1 MTPLETSQPSGG
13 LRLSTYTDGGYRVAV
28 LSGELDIASAPVLR
42 EQFLGVLRPKASKLI
57 VDLSQVSFCDA
68 SGLTVLVGTNR
79 RARLLGGVLRLAAPA
94 PPVAMAL
101 RITGLDLQL
110 DIFPTVSAAIT
121 GAPASPRIP
130 DGSQDGP
137 DADMAGAGHAGDAAG
152 TPAPAPDAN
161 DLREAVTAVLAHA
174 DAWRDADPNRKF
186 THTLH
191 ALARAHASLDRTAL
205 VVAARSLLAALT
217 RYPLTHSPA
226 VAATA
231 IDLRRLLEPRPRAVR
246 QRPLPRARRP
256 GAAARG

>member
-1 MTPLETSQPSGG
+1 MMPLETSSPSAG
-13 LRLSTYTDGGYRVAV
+13 LRLSTYTDGEYSVAV

-42 EQFLGVLRPKASKLI
+42 EQLLDVLRPQASKLI

-79 RARLLGGVLRLAAPA
+79 RARLLGGVLRLAAP
-94 PPVAMAL
+94 PSPVAMAL

-110 DIFPTVSAAIT
+110 DIFPTVSAAIA

-130 DGSQDGP
+130 HGRQDGA
-137 DADMAGAGHAGDAAG
+137 DVDMAGAGHAGNGAG
-152 TPAPAPDAN
+152 TPPSAPDAN
-161 DLREAVTAVLAHA
+161 DLRAAVTALLAHA
-174 DAWRDADPNRKF
+174 DAWHDADPNRKF
-186 THTLH
+186 TLTLH

-231 IDLRRLLEPRPRAVR
+231 IDLRRLLEPRPHSLR
-246 QRPLPRARRP
+246 QRPLPRAPRA
-256 GAAARG
+256 GAVARG